1 MEPLRRPVIPPRPGT
16 LADTKHFKNC
26 MYSSRTV
33 DVFSGSTR
41 QKKHRTGTVMS
52 RTPSDT
58 ITWGMMLRKLPSI
71 AKAIPRVVRGM
82 KVANVKDPTQ
92 PCGLGWSFEQAT
104 LRNPDG
110 PALLYGDVALTYA
123 QVNQWA
129 NRIAHHFIEQGIG
142 KGDVVAVF
150 IENRPELLV
159 TILAVA
165 KVGAISALLNTSQ
178 TRDTLVHSVNLVKPV
193 AIVVGEELVPAF
205 VAVREKVSIE
215 AMRTWFV
222 ADQDTCS
229 HPGIAPPGF
238 TNLMTASL
246 DADSENP
253 ASSQQVFFDD
263 ACFYIYTSGT
273 TGLPKA
279 GVFKHGRWMRSSASF
294 GMIAL
299 DMRPD
304 DVVYCTLPLY
314 HATGLCVCWGSAV
327 SGASGFAIRRKFSAS
342 QFWSDVDKYRATTI
356 GYVGELCRYLVDQPP
371 CAEDGTHGVR
381 KMIGNGLRPGA
392 WRAFKS
398 RFAVEH
404 ICELYAASDGNIG
417 FSNILNFDN
426 TVGFSL
432 MSWELAAYD
441 HDNGAP
447 TRGANG
453 FMRKVGKGEQG
464 LLLAKIDDKAPL
476 DGYTDPQKTE
486 KVVLHDVFEKG
497 DRYFNTGD
505 LLRNIGF
512 GHAQFV
518 DRLGDT
524 YRWKGENVST
534 TEVENILLKY
544 PHISEAVAY
553 GVEISNTNGRAGMA
567 AITPAESLATLD
579 FSELLAFVREQMPSY
594 AVPLFLRVK
603 VKMETTGTFKY
614 QKTRLKDEAFDPHRT
629 GDDPIYAWLPGTETY
644 VQVTEQV
651 LADIQGGKH
660 RY

>member
-1 MEPLRRPVIPPRPGT
+1 MRRIT
-16 LADTKHFKNC
+16 N
-26 MYSSRTV
+26 
-33 DVFSGSTR
+33 
-41 QKKHRTGTVMS
+41 
-52 RTPSDT
+52 DT
-58 ITWGMMLRKLPSI
+58 ITWSMMLRKLPSI
-71 AKAIPRVVRGM
+71 ARAIPRVVKGM
-82 KVANVKDPTQ
+82 KVANVTDPTQ
-92 PCGLGWSFEQAT
+92 ACGLGWSFEQAT
-104 LRNPDG
+104 VRNPDG
-110 PALLYGDVALTYA
+110 PALLQGDAVFSYR

-129 NRIAHHFIEQGIG
+129 NRIAHYLIAQGIR

-159 TILAVA
+159 SILAVA
-165 KVGAISALLNTSQ
+165 KVGAVSALLNTAQ
-178 TRDTLVHSVNLVKPV
+178 TRDTLVQSLNLVAPV
-193 AIVVGEELVPAF
+193 AIILGEELVPAF
-205 VAVREKVSIE
+205 SAVRERVSID
-215 AMRTWFV
+215 ARRSWFV
-222 ADQDTCS
+222 ADQNTYIQ
-229 HPGIAPPGF
+229 PGIAPDGF
-238 TNLMTASL
+238 INLMTAAV
-246 DADSENP
+246 DGPDDNP

-263 ACFYIYTSGT
+263 PCFYIYTSGT

-294 GMIAL
+294 GLIAL
-299 DMRPD
+299 DMRPE

-342 QFWSDVDKYRATTI
+342 QFWSDVRAYRATTI
-356 GYVGELCRYLVDQPP
+356 GYVGELCRYLVDQSPSP
-371 CAEDGTHGVR
+371 DDNRHGVT

-392 WRAFKS
+392 WHAFKT
-398 RFAVEH
+398 RFAVQQ

-417 FSNILNFDN
+417 FTNALNFDN

-441 HDNGAP
+441 HDSGAP
-447 TRGANG
+447 VRDATG
-453 FMRKVGKGEQG
+453 FMRKVARGEQG

-486 KVVLHDVFEKG
+486 NVVLHDVFEKG

-534 TEVENILLKY
+534 TEVENILLQH
-544 PHISEAVAY
+544 PNISEAVAY
-553 GVEISNTNGRAGMA
+553 GVEVRNTNGRAGMA

-579 FSELLAFVREQMPSY
+579 FSELLTFVRERMPAY

-614 QKTRLKDEAFDPHRT
+614 QKTRLKDEAFDPGRT
-629 GDDPIYAWLPGTETY
+629 GDDPIYAWLPGTDTY
-644 VQVTEQV
+644 VQVTEQL
-651 LADIQGGKH
+651 LAQIHGGQF

>member
-1 MEPLRRPVIPPRPGT
+1 M
-16 LADTKHFKNC
+16 
-26 MYSSRTV
+26 
-33 DVFSGSTR
+33 
-41 QKKHRTGTVMS
+41 
-52 RTPSDT
+52 SDT
-58 ITWGMMLRKLPSI
+58 ITWSMMLRKLPSI
-71 AKAIPRVVRGM
+71 AKAIPRVVKGM

-92 PCGLGWSFEQAT
+92 ACGLGWTFEQAT

-110 PALLYGDVALTYA
+110 PALLQGDVTLSYA

-129 NRIAHHFIEQGIG
+129 NRIAHHLITQGIR

-150 IENRPELLV
+150 LENRPELLV

-178 TRDTLVHSVNLVKPV
+178 TRDTLAHSLNLVAPA
-193 AIVVGEELVPAF
+193 AIIVGEELVPAF
-205 VAVREKVSIE
+205 SAVCERVSIE
-215 AMRTWFV
+215 PTHTWFV
-222 ADQDTCS
+222 ADQDTYR
-229 HPGIAPPGF
+229 HPGHAPDGF
-238 TNLMTASL
+238 INLMSAS
-246 DADSENP
+246 AQASSENP

-263 ACFYIYTSGT
+263 PCFYIYTSGT

-294 GMIAL
+294 GQIAL
-299 DMRPD
+299 NMQPE

-314 HATGLCVCWGSAV
+314 HATGLCVCWGAAI
-327 SGASGFAIRRKFSAS
+327 SGAAGFAIRRKFSAS
-342 QFWSDVDKYRATTI
+342 QFWNDVRKYQATTL

-371 CAEDGTHGVR
+371 TAEDSKHRVS

-392 WRAFKS
+392 WREFKT

-417 FSNILNFDN
+417 FTNILNFDN
-426 TVGFSL
+426 TIGFSL
-432 MSWELAAYD
+432 MAWELVAYD
-441 HDNGAP
+441 HDSGLPIRDAK
-447 TRGANG
+447 G
-453 FMRKVGKGEQG
+453 FMRKVAKGEQG
-464 LLLAKIDDKAPL
+464 LLLARIDDKAPL

-486 KVVLHDVFEKG
+486 KVVLHDVFTLG

-534 TEVENILLKY
+534 TEVENILLQH
-544 PHISEAVAY
+544 PNISEAVAY
-553 GVEISNTNGRAGMA
+553 GVEILNTNGRAGMA

-579 FSELLAFVREQMPSY
+579 FSELLAFARQQMPAY

-614 QKTRLKDEAFDPHRT
+614 QKTRLKDEAFDPGKT
-629 GDDPIYAWLPGTETY
+629 GDDPIYAWLPGTQTY
-644 VQVTEQV
+644 VQVTDQI
-651 LADIQGGKH
+651 LADIRGGKY

>member
-1 MEPLRRPVIPPRPGT
+1 
-16 LADTKHFKNC
+16 
-26 MYSSRTV
+26 
-33 DVFSGSTR
+33 
-41 QKKHRTGTVMS
+41 MS
-52 RTPSDT
+52 RTSSDT
-58 ITWGMMLRKLPSI
+58 ITWSMMLRKLPAI
-71 AKAIPRVVRGM
+71 AKAIPRVVKGM

-110 PALLYGDVALTYA
+110 PALLHGDVSLTYA

-129 NRIAHHFIEQGIG
+129 NRIAHHLIDQGIG
-142 KGDVVAVF
+142 KGDVVALF

-178 TRDTLVHSVNLVKPV
+178 TRDTLVHSVNLVTPA

-205 VAVREKVSIE
+205 LAVREKLSID
-215 AMRTWFV
+215 ASRTWFV
-222 ADQDTCS
+222 ADQDTWS
-229 HPGIAPPGF
+229 HPGIAPLGF
-238 TNLMTASL
+238 INLMTASI
-246 DADSENP
+246 DANSENP

-263 ACFYIYTSGT
+263 PCFYIYTSGT

-279 GVFKHGRWMRSSASF
+279 GVFKHGRWMRSCASF

-299 DMRPD
+299 DMRPE

-342 QFWSDVDKYRATTI
+342 QFWSDVHKYRATTI

-371 CAEDGTHGVR
+371 SVDDGKHGVR

-392 WRAFKS
+392 WADFKS
-398 RFAVEH
+398 RFAVDH

-417 FSNILNFDN
+417 FTNILNFDN

-432 MSWELAAYD
+432 MAWELAAYD
-441 HDNGAP
+441 HDSGAP
-447 TRGANG
+447 IRGVNG

-486 KVVLHDVFEKG
+486 KVVLCDVFEKG

-534 TEVENILLKY
+534 TEVENILLQY

-553 GVEISNTNGRAGMA
+553 GVEIRNTNGRAGMA

-579 FSELLAFVREQMPSY
+579 FSELLAFARQQMPSY

-614 QKTRLKDEAFDPHRT
+614 QKTRLKDEAFDPGKT
-629 GDDPIYAWLPGTETY
+629 GDDPIYAWLPGTDTY
-644 VQVTEQV
+644 VQVTGQV
-651 LADIQGGKH
+651 LSDIQAGKH

>member
-1 MEPLRRPVIPPRPGT
+1 MRH
-16 LADTKHFKNC
+16 A
-26 MYSSRTV
+26 
-33 DVFSGSTR
+33 
-41 QKKHRTGTVMS
+41 
-52 RTPSDT
+52 PSDT
-58 ITWGMMLRKLPSI
+58 ITWSMMLRKLPTI
-71 AKAIPRVVRGM
+71 AKAIPRVVKGM
-82 KVANVKDPTQ
+82 KVANVTDPTQ
-92 PCGLGWSFEQAT
+92 TCGLGWTFEQAT
-104 LRNPDG
+104 LRNPEGLAILQDNV
-110 PALLYGDVALTYA
+110 LLTYA

-129 NRIAHHFIEQGIG
+129 NRIAHYLSAQGIG

-159 TILAVA
+159 TILALA
-165 KVGAISALLNTSQ
+165 KLGAVSALLNTSQ
-178 TRDTLVHSVNLVKPV
+178 TRDTLIHSINLVAPV
-193 AIVVGEELVPAF
+193 AIVLGEELQSAF
-205 VAVREKVSIE
+205 AAIREQVSIP
-215 AMRTWFV
+215 AQRTWFI
-222 ADQDTCS
+222 ADRDTYS
-229 HPGIAPPGF
+229 HPGIAPEGYL
-238 TNLMTASL
+238 NLISASA
-246 DADSENP
+246 DASGDNP
-253 ASSQQVFFDD
+253 PSSGEVFFNDP
-263 ACFYIYTSGT
+263 CFYIYTSGT

-299 DMRPD
+299 NMTPD

-314 HATGLCVCWGSAV
+314 HATGLCVCWGSAIN
-327 SGASGFAIRRKFSAS
+327 GASGFAIRRKFSAS
-342 QFWSDVDKYRATTI
+342 QFWPDVRRYNATTL

-371 CAEDGTHGVR
+371 SADDSRHAVR

-392 WRAFKS
+392 WAEFKT

-426 TVGFSL
+426 TIGFSL
-432 MSWELAAYD
+432 MAWELVAYD
-441 HDNGAP
+441 HDSGQP
-447 TRGANG
+447 LRSANG

-464 LLLAKIDDKAPL
+464 LLLARIDEKAPL
-476 DGYTDPQKTE
+476 DGYTDPEKTAR
-486 KVVLHDVFEKG
+486 VVLHDVFSKG
-497 DRYFNTGD
+497 DRFFNTGD

-534 TEVENILLKY
+534 TEVENLLLQH

-553 GVEISNTNGRAGMA
+553 GVEVRNTNGRAGMA

-579 FSELLAFVREQMPSY
+579 FTELLAFARQRMPAY

-614 QKTRLKDEAFDPHRT
+614 QKTRLKNEGFDPAQT
-629 GDDPIYAWLPGTETY
+629 GDDPIYAWLPGTQTY
-644 VQVTEQV
+644 VQVTDQV
-651 LADIQGGKH
+651 LTDIHQGKY

>member
-1 MEPLRRPVIPPRPGT
+1 MRH
-16 LADTKHFKNC
+16 A
-26 MYSSRTV
+26 
-33 DVFSGSTR
+33 
-41 QKKHRTGTVMS
+41 
-52 RTPSDT
+52 PSDT
-58 ITWGMMLRKLPSI
+58 ITWSMMLRKLPTI
-71 AKAIPRVVRGM
+71 AKAIPRVVKGM
-82 KVANVKDPTQ
+82 KVANVTDPTQ
-92 PCGLGWSFEQAT
+92 TCGLGWTFEQAT
-104 LRNPDG
+104 LRNPEGLAILQDNV
-110 PALLYGDVALTYA
+110 LLTYT

-129 NRIAHHFIEQGIG
+129 NRIAHYLSAQGIG

-159 TILAVA
+159 TILALA
-165 KVGAISALLNTSQ
+165 KLGAVSALLNTSQ
-178 TRDTLVHSVNLVKPV
+178 TRDTLIHSINLVAPV
-193 AIVVGEELVPAF
+193 AIVLGEELQPAF
-205 VAVREKVSIE
+205 AAIREQVSIP
-215 AMRTWFV
+215 AQRTWFI
-222 ADQDTCS
+222 ADRDTYS
-229 HPGIAPPGF
+229 HPGIAPEGYI
-238 TNLMTASL
+238 NLISASA
-246 DADSENP
+246 DARGDNP
-253 ASSQQVFFDD
+253 PSSGEVFFNDP
-263 ACFYIYTSGT
+263 CFYIYTSGT

-299 DMRPD
+299 NMTPD

-314 HATGLCVCWGSAV
+314 HATGLCVCWGSAIN
-327 SGASGFAIRRKFSAS
+327 GASGFAIRRKFSAS
-342 QFWSDVDKYRATTI
+342 QFWPDVRRYNATTL

-371 CAEDGTHGVR
+371 SADDSRHAVR

-392 WRAFKS
+392 WAEFKT

-426 TVGFSL
+426 TIGFSL
-432 MSWELAAYD
+432 MAWELVAYD
-441 HDNGAP
+441 HDSGQP
-447 TRGANG
+447 LRSANG

-464 LLLAKIDDKAPL
+464 LLLARIDEKAPL
-476 DGYTDPQKTE
+476 DGYTDPEKTA
-486 KVVLHDVFEKG
+486 KVVLHDVFSKG
-497 DRYFNTGD
+497 DRFFNTGD

-534 TEVENILLKY
+534 TEVENLLLQH

-553 GVEISNTNGRAGMA
+553 GVEVRNTNGRAGMA

-579 FSELLAFVREQMPSY
+579 FTELLAFARQRMPAY

-614 QKTRLKDEAFDPHRT
+614 QKTRLKNEGFDPAQT
-629 GDDPIYAWLPGTETY
+629 GDDPIYAWLPGTQTY
-644 VQVTEQV
+644 VQVTDQV
-651 LADIQGGKH
+651 LTDIHQGKY

>member
-1 MEPLRRPVIPPRPGT
+1 
-16 LADTKHFKNC
+16 
-26 MYSSRTV
+26 
-33 DVFSGSTR
+33 
-41 QKKHRTGTVMS
+41 MS
-52 RTPSDT
+52 RTSNDT

-71 AKAIPRVVRGM
+71 AKAIPRVVKGM
-82 KVANVKDPTQ
+82 KAANVKDPTQ
-92 PCGLGWSFEQAT
+92 ACGLGWSFEQAT

-110 PALLYGDVALTYA
+110 PALLQDDVTLSYCE
-123 QVNQWA
+123 VNQWA
-129 NRIAHHFIEQGIG
+129 NRIAHHLIGQGIG

-178 TRDTLVHSVNLVKPV
+178 TRDTLVHSVNLVAPV
-193 AIVVGEELVPAF
+193 AIIVGEELVPAYLAIRDR
-205 VAVREKVSIE
+205 VAIQS
-215 AMRTWFV
+215 ARTWFV
-222 ADQDTCS
+222 ADQDTS
-229 HPGIAPPGF
+229 RQPGIAPEGF
-238 TNLMTASL
+238 INLMTVSL
-246 DADSENP
+246 DDACDNP
-253 ASSQQVFFDD
+253 ASSQQIFFDD
-263 ACFYIYTSGT
+263 PCFYIYTSGT

-279 GVFKHGRWMRSSASF
+279 GVFKHGRWMRSCASF

-342 QFWSDVDKYRATTI
+342 QFWSDVRKYQATTI

-371 CAEDGTHGVR
+371 SVDDSRHDVK

-392 WRAFKS
+392 WNEFKT
-398 RFAVEH
+398 RFAVNH

-417 FSNILNFDN
+417 FTNILNFDN
-426 TVGFSL
+426 TIGFSL
-432 MSWELAAYD
+432 MSWELVAYD
-441 HDNGAP
+441 HDSGAP
-447 TRGANG
+447 IREANG
-453 FMRKVGKGEQG
+453 LMRKVAKGEQG

-476 DGYTDPQKTE
+476 DGYTDPQKTAR
-486 KVVLHDVFEKG
+486 VVLEDVFQKG

-534 TEVENILLKY
+534 TEVENILLRH

-553 GVEISNTNGRAGMA
+553 GVEIRNTNGRAGMA

-579 FSELLAFVREQMPSY
+579 FSELLAFAREQMPAY

-614 QKTRLKDEAFDPHRT
+614 QKTRLKDEAFDPGRT
-629 GDDPIYAWLPGTETY
+629 GDDPIYAWLPGTQTY
-644 VQVTEQV
+644 VQVTEQ
-651 LADIQGGKH
+651 LLSDIHGGKY

>member
-1 MEPLRRPVIPPRPGT
+1 MRH
-16 LADTKHFKNC
+16 A
-26 MYSSRTV
+26 
-33 DVFSGSTR
+33 
-41 QKKHRTGTVMS
+41 
-52 RTPSDT
+52 PSDT
-58 ITWGMMLRKLPSI
+58 ITWGMMLRKLPMI
-71 AKAIPRVVRGM
+71 AKAIPRVVKGM
-82 KVANVKDPTQ
+82 KAANVTDPTQ
-92 PCGLGWSFEQAT
+92 SCGLGWTFEQAT

-110 PALLYGDVALTYA
+110 PALMQGDVRLTYA

-129 NRIAHHFIEQGIG
+129 NRIAHYLSGQGIG

-159 TILAVA
+159 TILALA
-165 KVGAISALLNTSQ
+165 KVGAVSALLNTAQ
-178 TRDTLVHSVNLVKPV
+178 TRDTLIHSVNLVAPV
-193 AIVVGEELVPAF
+193 AIVVGEELLPAF
-205 VAVREKVSIE
+205 AAVREHVSI
-215 AMRTWFV
+215 AAQRTWFV
-222 ADQDTCS
+222 ADQDTYS
-229 HPGIAPPGF
+229 HPGIAPEGHI
-238 TNLMTASL
+238 NLISASV
-246 DADSENP
+246 DASSDNP
-253 ASSQQVFFDD
+253 PSSQQIFCNDP
-263 ACFYIYTSGT
+263 CFYIYTSGT

-299 DMRPD
+299 DMSPD

-327 SGASGFAIRRKFSAS
+327 NGAAGFAIRRKFSAS
-342 QFWSDVDKYRATTI
+342 QFWNDVRRYRATTI

-371 CAEDGTHGVR
+371 NADDSRHDVR

-392 WRAFKS
+392 WAEFKS

-417 FSNILNFDN
+417 FTNVLNFDN
-426 TVGFSL
+426 TIGFSL
-432 MSWELAAYD
+432 MAWELVSYD
-441 HDNGAP
+441 HDTGEPLRSAD
-447 TRGANG
+447 G
-453 FMRKVGKGEQG
+453 FMRKVGKGEEG
-464 LLLAKIDDKAPL
+464 LLLARIDEKAPL
-476 DGYTDPQKTE
+476 DGYTDPQKTAR
-486 KVVLHDVFEKG
+486 VVLHDVFSKG

-534 TEVENILLKY
+534 TEVENLLLQH

-553 GVEISNTNGRAGMA
+553 GVEIPNTNGRAGMA

-579 FSELLAFVREQMPSY
+579 FAELLAFARERLPAY

-614 QKTRLKDEAFDPHRT
+614 QKTRLKNEAFDPSQT
-629 GDDPIYAWLPGTETY
+629 GGDPIYAWLPGTQTY
-644 VQVTEQV
+644 SRVSEQV
-651 LADIQGGKH
+651 LAEILEGKH

>member
-1 MEPLRRPVIPPRPGT
+1 
-16 LADTKHFKNC
+16 
-26 MYSSRTV
+26 
-33 DVFSGSTR
+33 
-41 QKKHRTGTVMS
+41 MS
-52 RTPSDT
+52 RTSSDT
-58 ITWGMMLRKLPSI
+58 ITWSMMLRKLPAI
-71 AKAIPRVVRGM
+71 AKAIPRVVKGM

-110 PALLYGDVALTYA
+110 PALLHGDVSLTYA

-129 NRIAHHFIEQGIG
+129 NRIAHHLIDQGIG
-142 KGDVVAVF
+142 KGDVVALF

-178 TRDTLVHSVNLVKPV
+178 TRDTLVHSVNLVTPA

-205 VAVREKVSIE
+205 LAVREKLSID
-215 AMRTWFV
+215 ASRTWFV
-222 ADQDTCS
+222 ADQDTWS
-229 HPGIAPPGF
+229 HPGIAPLGF
-238 TNLMTASL
+238 INLMTASI
-246 DADSENP
+246 DANSENP

-263 ACFYIYTSGT
+263 PCFYIYTSGT

-279 GVFKHGRWMRSSASF
+279 GVFKHGRWMRSCASF

-299 DMRPD
+299 DMRPE

-342 QFWSDVDKYRATTI
+342 QFWSDVHKYRATTI

-371 CAEDGTHGVR
+371 SADDGKHGVR

-392 WRAFKS
+392 WADFKS
-398 RFAVEH
+398 RFAVDH

-417 FSNILNFDN
+417 FTNILNFDN

-432 MSWELAAYD
+432 MAWELAAYD
-441 HDNGAP
+441 HDSGAP
-447 TRGANG
+447 IRGVNG

-486 KVVLHDVFEKG
+486 KVVLCDVFEKG

-534 TEVENILLKY
+534 TEVENILLQY

-553 GVEISNTNGRAGMA
+553 GVEIRNTNGRAGMA

-579 FSELLAFVREQMPSY
+579 FSELLAFARQQMPSY

-614 QKTRLKDEAFDPHRT
+614 QKTRLKDEAFDPGKT
-629 GDDPIYAWLPGTETY
+629 GDDPIYAWLPGTDTY
-644 VQVTEQV
+644 VQVTGQV
-651 LADIQGGKH
+651 LSDIQAGKH

>member
-1 MEPLRRPVIPPRPGT
+1 
-16 LADTKHFKNC
+16 
-26 MYSSRTV
+26 
-33 DVFSGSTR
+33 
-41 QKKHRTGTVMS
+41 MS
-52 RTPSDT
+52 RTPNDT
-58 ITWGMMLRKLPSI
+58 ITWSMMLRKLPSI
-71 AKAIPRVVRGM
+71 AKAIPRVVKGM
-82 KVANVKDPTQ
+82 KAANVKDPTQ

-110 PALLYGDVALTYA
+110 PALLQGEVALTYA

-129 NRIAHHFIEQGIG
+129 NRIAHHLIAQGIR

-178 TRDTLVHSVNLVKPV
+178 TRDTLAHSLNLVAPA
-193 AIVVGEELVPAF
+193 AIIVGEELVPAF
-205 VAVREKVSIE
+205 SAVRERVSIE
-215 AMRTWFV
+215 AAHTWFV
-222 ADQDTCS
+222 ADRDTFS
-229 HPGIAPPGF
+229 HPGISPDGF
-238 TNLMTASL
+238 INLMTAS
-246 DADSENP
+246 ADSSSANP

-263 ACFYIYTSGT
+263 PCFYIYTSGT

-294 GMIAL
+294 GLIAL
-299 DMRPD
+299 DMRPE

-314 HATGLCVCWGSAV
+314 HATGLCVCWGSAI

-342 QFWSDVDKYRATTI
+342 QFWSDVRKYRATTL

-371 CAEDGTHGVR
+371 SADDSQHGVT

-392 WRAFKS
+392 WGEFKT
-398 RFAVEH
+398 RFGVNH

-417 FSNILNFDN
+417 FTNILNFDN

-432 MSWELAAYD
+432 MSWELTAYD
-441 HDNGAP
+441 HDSGAP
-447 TRGANG
+447 IRDASGY
-453 FMRKVGKGEQG
+453 MRKVAKGEQG

-486 KVVLHDVFEKG
+486 KVVLHDVFKKG

-524 YRWKGENVST
+524 FRWKGENVST
-534 TEVENILLKY
+534 TEVENLLLQH

-553 GVEISNTNGRAGMA
+553 GVEIRNTNGRAGMA

-579 FSELLAFVREQMPSY
+579 FSELLAFAREQMPAY

-614 QKTRLKDEAFDPHRT
+614 QKTRLKDEAFDPGKT
-629 GDDPIYAWLPGTETY
+629 GDDPIYAWLPGTQTY
-644 VQVTEQV
+644 VQVTPQL
-651 LADIQGGKH
+651 LADIHGGAF

>member
-1 MEPLRRPVIPPRPGT
+1 M
-16 LADTKHFKNC
+16 
-26 MYSSRTV
+26 
-33 DVFSGSTR
+33 STP
-41 QKKHRTGTVMS
+41 H
-52 RTPSDT
+52 DT

-71 AKAIPRVVRGM
+71 AKSIPRVVKGM
-82 KVANVKDPTQ
+82 KAANVKDPTQ
-92 PCGLGWSFEQAT
+92 AFGLGWSFEQAT

-110 PALLYGDVALTYA
+110 PALLQGEVALTYA

-129 NRIAHHFIEQGIG
+129 NRIAHHLIAQGIR
-142 KGDVVAVF
+142 KGDGVAVF

-178 TRDTLVHSVNLVKPV
+178 TRDTLVHSLNLVAPA
-193 AIVVGEELVPAF
+193 AIIVGEELVPAF
-205 VAVREKVSIE
+205 SAVRERVSITP
-215 AMRTWFV
+215 ARTWFV
-222 ADQDTCS
+222 ADQGTCT
-229 HPGIAPPGF
+229 HPGIAPDGF
-238 TNLMTASL
+238 INLMAACV
-246 DADSENP
+246 DACSDNP

-263 ACFYIYTSGT
+263 PCFYIYTSGT

-299 DMRPD
+299 DMRPE

-314 HATGLCVCWGSAV
+314 HATGLCVCWGSAI

-342 QFWSDVDKYRATTI
+342 QFWNDVRQYRATTL

-371 CAEDGTHGVR
+371 SVDDNQHSVT

-392 WRAFKS
+392 WREFKT
-398 RFAVEH
+398 RFGVKH

-417 FSNILNFDN
+417 FTNVLNFDN

-441 HDNGAP
+441 HDTGLP
-447 TRGANG
+447 TRNAKG
-453 FMRKVGKGEQG
+453 FMRKVAKGEQG

-476 DGYTDPQKTE
+476 DGYTDPQKTA
-486 KVVLHDVFEKG
+486 KVVLQDVFEKG

-505 LLRNIGF
+505 LMRNIGF

-534 TEVENILLKY
+534 TEVENILLQH
-544 PHISEAVAY
+544 PNICEAVAY
-553 GVEISNTNGRAGMA
+553 GVEIRNTNGRAGMA

-579 FSELLAFVREQMPSY
+579 FSELLAFAREQMPAY

-614 QKTRLKDEAFDPHRT
+614 QKTRLKDEAFDPGRT
-629 GDDPIYAWLPGTETY
+629 GDDPIYAWLPGTGTY
-644 VQVTEQV
+644 VQVTEQ
-651 LADIQGGKH
+651 LLGEIHDGKY

>member
-1 MEPLRRPVIPPRPGT
+1 
-16 LADTKHFKNC
+16 
-26 MYSSRTV
+26 
-33 DVFSGSTR
+33 
-41 QKKHRTGTVMS
+41 MS
-52 RTPSDT
+52 NDT

-71 AKAIPRVVRGM
+71 AKAIPRVVKGM
-82 KVANVKDPTQ
+82 KAANVKDPTQ
-92 PCGLGWSFEQAT
+92 ACGLGWSFEQAA

-110 PALLYGDVALTYA
+110 PALLQGDVTLSYSEA
-123 QVNQWA
+123 NQWA
-129 NRIAHHFIEQGIG
+129 NRIAHHLIGQGIG

-178 TRDTLVHSVNLVKPV
+178 TRDTLVHSVNLVAPV
-193 AIVVGEELVPAF
+193 AIIVGEELVPAYL
-205 VAVREKVSIE
+205 AVRDRVSIK
-215 AMRTWFV
+215 ADRTWFV
-222 ADQDTCS
+222 ADQDTS
-229 HPGIAPPGF
+229 RQPGIAPEGF
-238 TNLMTASL
+238 VNLMTASL
-246 DADSENP
+246 DDASDNP
-253 ASSQQVFFDD
+253 PSSQQIFFDD
-263 ACFYIYTSGT
+263 PCFYIYTSGT

-342 QFWSDVDKYRATTI
+342 QFWNDARKYRATTI

-371 CAEDGTHGVR
+371 CADDSRHDVK

-392 WRAFKS
+392 WNEFKT
-398 RFAVEH
+398 RFAVNH

-417 FSNILNFDN
+417 FTNILNFDN
-426 TVGFSL
+426 TIGFSL
-432 MSWELAAYD
+432 MRWELVAYD
-441 HDNGAP
+441 HDSGAP
-447 TRGANG
+447 IRQANG
-453 FMRKVGKGEQG
+453 LMRKVAKGEQG

-476 DGYTDPQKTE
+476 DGYTDPQKTA
-486 KVVLHDVFEKG
+486 KVVLQDVFEKG

-534 TEVENILLKY
+534 TEVENILLQH
-544 PHISEAVAY
+544 PLVSEAVAY
-553 GVEISNTNGRAGMA
+553 GVEIRNTNGRAGMA

-579 FSELLAFVREQMPSY
+579 FSELLAFAREQMPAY

-614 QKTRLKDEAFDPHRT
+614 QKTRLKDEGFDPDKT
-629 GDDPIYAWLPGTETY
+629 GDDPIYAWLPGTRTY
-644 VQVTEQV
+644 VQVTQQ
-651 LADIQGGKH
+651 LLSDIHGGKY

>member
-1 MEPLRRPVIPPRPGT
+1 
-16 LADTKHFKNC
+16 
-26 MYSSRTV
+26 
-33 DVFSGSTR
+33 
-41 QKKHRTGTVMS
+41 MS
-52 RTPSDT
+52 RAPSDT
-58 ITWGMMLRKLPSI
+58 ITWSMMLRKLPSI
-71 AKAIPRVVRGM
+71 AKAIARVVKGM

-92 PCGLGWSFEQAT
+92 SCGLGWSFEQAT

-110 PALLYGDVALTYA
+110 PALLHGEVSLTYA
-123 QVNQWA
+123 QVNRWA
-129 NRIAHHFIEQGIG
+129 NRIAHYLIAQGIG

-178 TRDTLVHSVNLVKPV
+178 TRDALVHSLKLVAPA
-193 AIVVGEELVPAF
+193 AIVVGEELVPVF
-205 VAVREKVSIE
+205 LAVRDRVPI
-215 AMRTWFV
+215 AAPRTWFV
-222 ADQDTCS
+222 ADQDTNS
-229 HPGIAPPGF
+229 HPGIAPEGF
-238 TNLMTASL
+238 INLMTASL
-246 DADSENP
+246 DDASENP
-253 ASSQQVFFDD
+253 VSSQQVFFDD
-263 ACFYIYTSGT
+263 PCFYIYTSGT

-299 DMRPD
+299 DMRPE
-304 DVVYCTLPLY
+304 DVVYCPLPLY
-314 HATGLCVCWGSAV
+314 HATGLCVCWGSAI
-327 SGASGFAIRRKFSAS
+327 SGASGFAIRRKFSAG
-342 QFWSDVDKYRATTI
+342 QFWGDVRKYRATTL

-371 CAEDGTHGVR
+371 SAEDKKHGVT

-392 WRAFKS
+392 WGQFKS
-398 RFAVEH
+398 RFGVRH

-417 FSNILNFDN
+417 FTNILNFDN

-441 HDNGAP
+441 HDSGAP
-447 TRGANG
+447 TRQSNG

-464 LLLAKIDDKAPL
+464 LLLAKIDEKAPL

-486 KVVLHDVFEKG
+486 KVVLHDVFAKG

-534 TEVENILLKY
+534 TEVENILLQH
-544 PHISEAVAY
+544 PHIGEAVAY
-553 GVEISNTNGRAGMA
+553 GVEIRNTNGRAGMA

-579 FSELLAFVREQMPSY
+579 FSELLAFARRQMPAY

-614 QKTRLKDEAFDPHRT
+614 QKTRLKDEAFDPDRT
-629 GDDPIYAWLPGTETY
+629 GDDPIYAWLPGTDTY

-651 LADIQGGKH
+651 LTDIQGGKY

>member
-1 MEPLRRPVIPPRPGT
+1 
-16 LADTKHFKNC
+16 
-26 MYSSRTV
+26 
-33 DVFSGSTR
+33 
-41 QKKHRTGTVMS
+41 MS
-52 RTPSDT
+52 RTPNDT

-71 AKAIPRVVRGM
+71 AKAIPRVVKGM
-82 KVANVKDPTQ
+82 KAANVKDPTQ

-110 PALLYGDVALTYA
+110 PALLQGEVALTYF

-129 NRIAHHFIEQGIG
+129 NRIAHHLIAQGIR

-178 TRDTLVHSVNLVKPV
+178 TRDTLAHSLNLVAPA
-193 AIVVGEELVPAF
+193 AIIVGEELVPAF
-205 VAVREKVSIE
+205 SAVRERVSID
-215 AMRTWFV
+215 AARTWFV
-222 ADQDTCS
+222 ADRDTFS
-229 HPGIAPPGF
+229 HPGIAPDGF
-238 TNLMTASL
+238 INLMTAS
-246 DADSENP
+246 ANSSSANP

-263 ACFYIYTSGT
+263 PCFYIYTSGT

-294 GMIAL
+294 GLIAL
-299 DMRPD
+299 DMRPE

-314 HATGLCVCWGSAV
+314 HATGLCVCWGSAI

-342 QFWSDVDKYRATTI
+342 QFWNDVRKYRATTL

-371 CAEDGTHGVR
+371 SVDDSQHRVT

-392 WRAFKS
+392 WGEFKT
-398 RFAVEH
+398 RFGVNH

-417 FSNILNFDN
+417 FTNILNFDN

-441 HDNGAP
+441 HDSGAP
-447 TRGANG
+447 TRDAKG
-453 FMRKVGKGEQG
+453 FMRKVAKGEQG

-534 TEVENILLKY
+534 TEVENILLQH
-544 PHISEAVAY
+544 PNISEAVAY
-553 GVEISNTNGRAGMA
+553 GVEIRNTNGRAGMA

-579 FSELLAFVREQMPSY
+579 FSELLAFAREQMPAY

-614 QKTRLKDEAFDPHRT
+614 QKTRLKDEAFDPGKT
-629 GDDPIYAWLPGTETY
+629 GDDPIYAWLPGTQTY
-644 VQVTEQV
+644 VQVTPQL
-651 LADIQGGKH
+651 LADIHGGAF

>member
-1 MEPLRRPVIPPRPGT
+1 MRH
-16 LADTKHFKNC
+16 A
-26 MYSSRTV
+26 S
-33 DVFSGSTR
+33 
-41 QKKHRTGTVMS
+41 
-52 RTPSDT
+52 SDT
-58 ITWGMMLRKLPSI
+58 ITWGMMLRKLPTI
-71 AKAIPRVVRGM
+71 AKTIPRVVKGM
-82 KVANVKDPTQ
+82 KVANVTDPTQ
-92 PCGLGWSFEQAT
+92 TCGLGWTFEQAT
-104 LRNPDG
+104 LRNPEGQAILQD
-110 PALLYGDVALTYA
+110 DVLLTYA

-129 NRIAHHFIEQGIG
+129 NRIAHYLSAQGIG

-159 TILAVA
+159 TILALA
-165 KVGAISALLNTSQ
+165 KLGAVSALLNTSQ
-178 TRDTLVHSVNLVKPV
+178 TRDTLIHSVNLVAPV
-193 AIVVGEELVPAF
+193 AIVLGEELQPAF
-205 VAVREKVSIE
+205 AAIREQVSIP
-215 AMRTWFV
+215 AQRTWFI
-222 ADQDTCS
+222 ADRDTYS
-229 HPGIAPPGF
+229 HPGIAPEGYV
-238 TNLMTASL
+238 NLISASA
-246 DADSENP
+246 DACTENP
-253 ASSQQVFFDD
+253 PSSGEVFFDD
-263 ACFYIYTSGT
+263 PCFYIYTSGT

-299 DMRPD
+299 NMTPD

-314 HATGLCVCWGSAV
+314 HATGLCVCWGSAIN
-327 SGASGFAIRRKFSAS
+327 GASGFAIRRKFSAS
-342 QFWSDVDKYRATTI
+342 QFWPDVRRYNATTL

-371 CAEDGTHGVR
+371 SADDSRHAVR

-392 WRAFKS
+392 WAEFKT

-426 TVGFSL
+426 TIGFSL
-432 MSWELAAYD
+432 MAWELVAYD
-441 HDNGAP
+441 HDSGQPLRSAD
-447 TRGANG
+447 G

-464 LLLAKIDDKAPL
+464 LLLARIDEKAPL
-476 DGYTDPQKTE
+476 DGYTDPQKTA
-486 KVVLHDVFEKG
+486 KVVLHDVFSKG
-497 DRYFNTGD
+497 DRFFNSGD

-534 TEVENILLKY
+534 TEVENLLLQH

-553 GVEISNTNGRAGMA
+553 GVEVRNTNGRAGMA

-579 FSELLAFVREQMPSY
+579 FAELLAFARQRMPAY

-614 QKTRLKDEAFDPHRT
+614 QKTRLKNEGFDPGQT
-629 GDDPIYAWLPGTETY
+629 GDDPIYAWLPGTQTY
-644 VQVTEQV
+644 VQVTDEI
-651 LADIQGGKH
+651 LADIHQGKY

>member
-1 MEPLRRPVIPPRPGT
+1 
-16 LADTKHFKNC
+16 
-26 MYSSRTV
+26 
-33 DVFSGSTR
+33 
-41 QKKHRTGTVMS
+41 MS
-52 RTPSDT
+52 RTPHDT
-58 ITWGMMLRKLPSI
+58 ITWSMMLRKLPSI
-71 AKAIPRVVRGM
+71 AKAIPRVVKGM
-82 KVANVKDPTQ
+82 KAANVKDPTQ

-110 PALLYGDVALTYA
+110 PALLQGEVALTYA

-129 NRIAHHFIEQGIG
+129 NRIAHHLIAQGIR

-159 TILAVA
+159 TILAAA

-178 TRDTLVHSVNLVKPV
+178 TRDTLAHSLNLVAPA
-193 AIVVGEELVPAF
+193 AIIVGEELVPAF
-205 VAVREKVSIE
+205 SAVRERVSIE
-215 AMRTWFV
+215 ATRTWFV
-222 ADQDTCS
+222 ADRDTFS
-229 HPGIAPPGF
+229 HPGIAPDGF
-238 TNLMTASL
+238 INLMTAS
-246 DADSENP
+246 ADSSSANP

-263 ACFYIYTSGT
+263 PCFYIYTSGT

-294 GMIAL
+294 GLIAL
-299 DMRPD
+299 DMRPE

-314 HATGLCVCWGSAV
+314 HATGLCVCWGSAI

-342 QFWSDVDKYRATTI
+342 QFWSDVRKYRATTL

-371 CAEDGTHGVR
+371 SADDSQHRVT

-392 WRAFKS
+392 WGEFKT
-398 RFAVEH
+398 RFGVNH

-417 FSNILNFDN
+417 FTNILNFDN

-441 HDNGAP
+441 HDSGAP
-447 TRGANG
+447 IRDASG
-453 FMRKVGKGEQG
+453 FMRKVAKGEQG

-486 KVVLHDVFEKG
+486 KVVLHDVFKKG

-524 YRWKGENVST
+524 FRWKGENVST
-534 TEVENILLKY
+534 TEVENLLLQH

-553 GVEISNTNGRAGMA
+553 GVEIRNTNGRAGMA

-579 FSELLAFVREQMPSY
+579 FSELLAFAREQMPAY

-614 QKTRLKDEAFDPHRT
+614 QKTRLKDEAFDPGKT
-629 GDDPIYAWLPGTETY
+629 GDDPIYAWLPGTQTY
-644 VQVTEQV
+644 VQVTPQL
-651 LADIQGGKH
+651 LADIHGGAF

>member
-1 MEPLRRPVIPPRPGT
+1 M
-16 LADTKHFKNC
+16 K
-26 MYSSRTV
+26 
-33 DVFSGSTR
+33 
-41 QKKHRTGTVMS
+41 
-52 RTPSDT
+52 RTPNDT
-58 ITWGMMLRKLPSI
+58 ITWGMMLRKLPTI
-71 AKAIPRVVRGM
+71 AKAIPRVVKGL

-92 PCGLGWSFEQAT
+92 PCGLGWCFEQAT

-110 PALLYGDVALTYA
+110 PALLQGDVALTYT

-129 NRIAHHFIEQGIG
+129 NRIAHYLIAQGIG

-178 TRDTLVHSVNLVKPV
+178 TRDTLVHSLNLVAPK
-193 AIVVGEELVPAF
+193 AIVVGGELVPAF
-205 VAVREKVSIE
+205 SQVRERVSIDPV
-215 AMRTWFV
+215 RTWFV
-222 ADQDTCS
+222 ADQATYN
-229 HPGIAPPGF
+229 HPGIAPEGF
-238 TNLMTASL
+238 VNLMAASA
-246 DADSENP
+246 DATDENS

-263 ACFYIYTSGT
+263 PCFYIYTSGT

-294 GMIAL
+294 GLIAL
-299 DMRPD
+299 DMQPHD
-304 DVVYCTLPLY
+304 IVYCTLPLY
-314 HATGLCVCWGSAV
+314 HGTGLCVCWGSAI

-342 QFWSDVDKYRATTI
+342 QFWSDVRNYHATTL
-356 GYVGELCRYLVDQPP
+356 GYVGELCRYLVDHPSS
-371 CAEDGTHGVR
+371 AEDRQHSVT

-392 WRAFKS
+392 WDAFKT
-398 RFAVEH
+398 RFGVEH

-417 FSNILNFDN
+417 FSNILNFDH
-426 TVGFSL
+426 TIGFSL
-432 MSWELAAYD
+432 MAWELVTYD
-441 HDNGAP
+441 HDSGQPIRNAK
-447 TRGANG
+447 G
-453 FMRKVGKGEQG
+453 FMNKVAKGAQG
-464 LLLAKIDDKAPL
+464 LLLARIDDKAPL

-486 KVVLHDVFEKG
+486 KVVLHDVFKKG

-534 TEVENILLKY
+534 TEVENILLQY
-544 PHISEAVAY
+544 PQIAEAVAY
-553 GVEISNTNGRAGMA
+553 GVEVRNTNGRAGMA

-579 FSELLAFVREQMPSY
+579 FSELLDFARQQMPAY

-614 QKTRLKDEAFDPHRT
+614 QKTRLKDEAFDPGKT
-629 GDDPIYAWLPGTETY
+629 GDDPIYAWLPGTHTY

-651 LADIQGGKH
+651 LADIHGGKY

>member
-1 MEPLRRPVIPPRPGT
+1 
-16 LADTKHFKNC
+16 
-26 MYSSRTV
+26 
-33 DVFSGSTR
+33 
-41 QKKHRTGTVMS
+41 MS
-52 RTPSDT
+52 RTPNDT

-71 AKAIPRVVRGM
+71 AKAIPRVVKGM
-82 KVANVKDPTQ
+82 NAANVKDPTQ

-110 PALLYGDVALTYA
+110 PALLQGEMELTYF

-129 NRIAHHFIEQGIG
+129 NRIAHHLIAQGIR

-178 TRDTLVHSVNLVKPV
+178 TRDTLAHSLNLVAPA
-193 AIVVGEELVPAF
+193 AIIVGEELVPAF
-205 VAVREKVSIE
+205 SAVRERVSID
-215 AMRTWFV
+215 AARTWFV
-222 ADQDTCS
+222 ADRDTFS
-229 HPGIAPPGF
+229 HPGIAPEGF
-238 TNLMTASL
+238 INLMTAS
-246 DADSENP
+246 ADSSSANP

-263 ACFYIYTSGT
+263 PCFYIYTSGT

-294 GMIAL
+294 GLIAL
-299 DMRPD
+299 DMHPE

-314 HATGLCVCWGSAV
+314 HATGLCVCWGSAI

-342 QFWSDVDKYRATTI
+342 QFWNDVRKYRATTL

-371 CAEDGTHGVR
+371 SLDDSQHRVT

-392 WRAFKS
+392 WGEFKT
-398 RFAVEH
+398 RFGVNH

-417 FSNILNFDN
+417 FTNILNFDN

-441 HDNGAP
+441 HDSGAP
-447 TRGANG
+447 IRDAKG
-453 FMRKVGKGEQG
+453 FMRKVAKGEQG

-534 TEVENILLKY
+534 TEVENILLQH
-544 PHISEAVAY
+544 PNISEAVAY
-553 GVEISNTNGRAGMA
+553 GVEIRNTNGRAGMA

-579 FSELLAFVREQMPSY
+579 FSELLAFAREQMPAY

-614 QKTRLKDEAFDPHRT
+614 QKTRLKDEAFDPGKT
-629 GDDPIYAWLPGTETY
+629 GDDPIYAWLPGTQTY
-644 VQVTEQV
+644 VQVTAQL
-651 LADIQGGKH
+651 LADIHGGAF

>member
-1 MEPLRRPVIPPRPGT
+1 
-16 LADTKHFKNC
+16 
-26 MYSSRTV
+26 
-33 DVFSGSTR
+33 
-41 QKKHRTGTVMS
+41 MS
-52 RTPSDT
+52 RTPHDT

-71 AKAIPRVVRGM
+71 AKAIPRVVKGM
-82 KVANVKDPTQ
+82 KAANVKDPTQ

-110 PALLYGDVALTYA
+110 PALLQGEVALTYF

-129 NRIAHHFIEQGIG
+129 NRIAHHLIAQGIR

-178 TRDTLVHSVNLVKPV
+178 TRDTLAHSLNLVAPA
-193 AIVVGEELVPAF
+193 AIIVGEELVPAF
-205 VAVREKVSIE
+205 SAVRERVSIE
-215 AMRTWFV
+215 AARTWFV
-222 ADQDTCS
+222 ADRDTFS
-229 HPGIAPPGF
+229 HPGIAPDGF
-238 TNLMTASL
+238 INLMTAS
-246 DADSENP
+246 ADSSSANP

-263 ACFYIYTSGT
+263 PCFYIYTSGT

-294 GMIAL
+294 GLIAL

-314 HATGLCVCWGSAV
+314 HATGLCVCWGSAI

-342 QFWSDVDKYRATTI
+342 QFWNDVRKYRATTL

-371 CAEDGTHGVR
+371 SADDSQHRVT

-392 WRAFKS
+392 WGEFKT
-398 RFAVEH
+398 RFAVNH

-417 FSNILNFDN
+417 FTNILNFDN

-441 HDNGAP
+441 HDSGAP
-447 TRGANG
+447 VRQANG

-476 DGYTDPQKTE
+476 DGYTDPEKTA
-486 KVVLHDVFEKG
+486 KVVLHDVFVKG
-497 DRYFNTGD
+497 DCYFNTGD

-534 TEVENILLKY
+534 TEVENILLQH

-553 GVEISNTNGRAGMA
+553 GVEIHNTNGRAGMA

-579 FSELLAFVREQMPSY
+579 FSELLAFARQQMPAY

-614 QKTRLKDEAFDPHRT
+614 QKTRLKDEGFDPGRT
-629 GDDPIYAWLPGTETY
+629 GDDPIYAWLPGSETY

-651 LADIQGGKH
+651 LREIRGGKH

>member
-1 MEPLRRPVIPPRPGT
+1 
-16 LADTKHFKNC
+16 
-26 MYSSRTV
+26 
-33 DVFSGSTR
+33 
-41 QKKHRTGTVMS
+41 MS
-52 RTPSDT
+52 HAPSDT
-58 ITWGMMLRKLPSI
+58 ITWSMMLRKLPTI
-71 AKAIPRVVRGM
+71 AKAIPRVVKGM
-82 KVANVKDPTQ
+82 KVANVTDPTQ
-92 PCGLGWSFEQAT
+92 TCGLGWTFEQAT
-104 LRNPDG
+104 LRNPEGLAILQDNV
-110 PALLYGDVALTYA
+110 LLTYA

-129 NRIAHHFIEQGIG
+129 NRIAHYLSAQGIG

-159 TILAVA
+159 TILALA
-165 KVGAISALLNTSQ
+165 KLGAVSALLNTSQ
-178 TRDTLVHSVNLVKPV
+178 TRDTLIHSINLVAPV
-193 AIVVGEELVPAF
+193 AIVLGEELQPAF
-205 VAVREKVSIE
+205 AAIREQVSIP
-215 AMRTWFV
+215 AQRTWFI
-222 ADQDTCS
+222 ADRDTYS
-229 HPGIAPPGF
+229 HPGIAPDGYI
-238 TNLMTASL
+238 NLISASA
-246 DADSENP
+246 DASGDNP
-253 ASSQQVFFDD
+253 PSSGEVFFNDP
-263 ACFYIYTSGT
+263 CFYIYTSGT

-299 DMRPD
+299 NMTPD

-314 HATGLCVCWGSAV
+314 HATGLCVCWGSAIN
-327 SGASGFAIRRKFSAS
+327 GASGFAIRRKFSAS
-342 QFWSDVDKYRATTI
+342 QFWPDVRRYNATTL

-371 CAEDGTHGVR
+371 SADDSRHAVR

-392 WRAFKS
+392 WAEFKT

-426 TVGFSL
+426 TIGFSL
-432 MSWELAAYD
+432 MAWELVAYD
-441 HDNGAP
+441 YDSGQPLRSAD
-447 TRGANG
+447 G

-464 LLLAKIDDKAPL
+464 LLLARIDEKAPL
-476 DGYTDPQKTE
+476 DGYTDPEKTA
-486 KVVLHDVFEKG
+486 KVVLHDVFSKG
-497 DRYFNTGD
+497 DRFFNTGD

-534 TEVENILLKY
+534 TEVENLLLQH

-553 GVEISNTNGRAGMA
+553 GVEVRNTNGRAGMA

-579 FSELLAFVREQMPSY
+579 FTELLAFARQRMPAY

-614 QKTRLKDEAFDPHRT
+614 QKTRLKNEGFDPAQT
-629 GDDPIYAWLPGTETY
+629 GDDPIYAWLPGTQTY
-644 VQVTEQV
+644 VQVTDQV
-651 LADIQGGKH
+651 LTDIHQGKY

>member
-1 MEPLRRPVIPPRPGT
+1 
-16 LADTKHFKNC
+16 
-26 MYSSRTV
+26 
-33 DVFSGSTR
+33 
-41 QKKHRTGTVMS
+41 MS
-52 RTPSDT
+52 HAPSDT
-58 ITWGMMLRKLPSI
+58 ITWGMMLRKLPMI
-71 AKAIPRVVRGM
+71 AKAIPRVVKGM

-92 PCGLGWSFEQAT
+92 TCGLGWTFEQAT
-104 LRNPDG
+104 LRNPEG
-110 PALLYGDVALTYA
+110 PALLSGEMVLSYS

-129 NRIAHHFIEQGIG
+129 NRIAHYLIGQGIG

-159 TILAVA
+159 TILALA
-165 KVGAISALLNTSQ
+165 KVGAVSALLNTSQ
-178 TRDTLVHSVNLVKPV
+178 TRDTLIHSINLVAPV
-193 AIVVGEELVPAF
+193 AIVVGEELLPAF
-205 VAVREKVSIE
+205 AAVREQVTI
-215 AMRTWFV
+215 APARTWFV
-222 ADQDTCS
+222 ADQDTFS
-229 HPGIAPPGF
+229 HPGIAPEGY
-238 TNLMTASL
+238 TNLISASA
-246 DADSENP
+246 DAPVDNP
-253 ASSQQVFFDD
+253 ASSRQIFFDD
-263 ACFYIYTSGT
+263 PCFYIYTSGT

-304 DVVYCTLPLY
+304 DIVYCTLPLY

-327 SGASGFAIRRKFSAS
+327 NGASGFAIRRKFSAR
-342 QFWSDVDKYRATTI
+342 QFWSDVRHYRATTI
-356 GYVGELCRYLVDQPP
+356 GYVGELCRYLVDQPVSS
-371 CAEDGTHGVR
+371 DDSRHDVR

-392 WRAFKS
+392 WAEFKT
-398 RFAVEH
+398 RFAVDH

-417 FSNILNFDN
+417 FTNILNFDN
-426 TVGFSL
+426 TIGFSL
-432 MSWELAAYD
+432 MAWELVAYD
-441 HDNGAP
+441 QDSGEPIRADD
-447 TRGANG
+447 G
-453 FMRKVGKGEQG
+453 FMSKVGRGERG
-464 LLLAKIDDKAPL
+464 LLLARIDDKAPL
-476 DGYTDPQKTE
+476 DGYTDPQKTA
-486 KVVLHDVFEKG
+486 KVVLQDVFAKG
-497 DRYFNTGD
+497 DRFFNTGD

-534 TEVENILLKY
+534 TEVENLLLQH

-553 GVEISNTNGRAGMA
+553 GVEIPNTNGRAGMA

-579 FSELLAFVREQMPSY
+579 FTELLAFARQRMPAY

-614 QKTRLKDEAFDPHRT
+614 QKTRLKNEGFDPGQT

-644 VQVTEQV
+644 VQVTEEI
-651 LADIQGGKH
+651 LADIRAGKF

>member
-1 MEPLRRPVIPPRPGT
+1 MRH
-16 LADTKHFKNC
+16 A
-26 MYSSRTV
+26 
-33 DVFSGSTR
+33 
-41 QKKHRTGTVMS
+41 
-52 RTPSDT
+52 PSDT
-58 ITWGMMLRKLPSI
+58 ITWSMMLRKLPTI
-71 AKAIPRVVRGM
+71 AKAIPRVVKGM
-82 KVANVKDPTQ
+82 KVANVTDPTQ
-92 PCGLGWSFEQAT
+92 TCGLGWTFEQAT
-104 LRNPDG
+104 LRNPEGLAILQDNV
-110 PALLYGDVALTYA
+110 LLTYA

-129 NRIAHHFIEQGIG
+129 NRIAHYLSAQGIG

-159 TILAVA
+159 AILALA
-165 KVGAISALLNTSQ
+165 KLGAVSALLNTSQ
-178 TRDTLVHSVNLVKPV
+178 TRDTLIHSINLVAPV
-193 AIVVGEELVPAF
+193 AIVLGEELQPAF
-205 VAVREKVSIE
+205 AAIREQVSIP
-215 AMRTWFV
+215 AQRTWFI
-222 ADQDTCS
+222 ADRDTYS
-229 HPGIAPPGF
+229 HPGIAPEGYL
-238 TNLMTASL
+238 NLISASA
-246 DADSENP
+246 DASGDNP
-253 ASSQQVFFDD
+253 PSSGEVFFNDP
-263 ACFYIYTSGT
+263 CFYIYTSGT

-299 DMRPD
+299 NMTPD

-314 HATGLCVCWGSAV
+314 HATGLCVCWGSAIN
-327 SGASGFAIRRKFSAS
+327 GASGFAIRRKFSAS
-342 QFWSDVDKYRATTI
+342 QFWPDVRRYNATTL

-371 CAEDGTHGVR
+371 SADDSRHAVR

-392 WRAFKS
+392 WAEFKT

-426 TVGFSL
+426 TIGFSL
-432 MSWELAAYD
+432 MAWELVAYD
-441 HDNGAP
+441 HDSGQP
-447 TRGANG
+447 LRSANG

-464 LLLAKIDDKAPL
+464 LLLARIDEKAPL
-476 DGYTDPQKTE
+476 DGYTDPEKTA
-486 KVVLHDVFEKG
+486 KVVLHDVFSKG
-497 DRYFNTGD
+497 DRFFNTGD

-534 TEVENILLKY
+534 TEVENLLLQH

-553 GVEISNTNGRAGMA
+553 GVEVRNTNGRAGMA

-579 FSELLAFVREQMPSY
+579 FTELLAFARQRMPAY

-614 QKTRLKDEAFDPHRT
+614 QKTRLKNEGFDPAQT
-629 GDDPIYAWLPGTETY
+629 GDDPIYAWLPGTQTY
-644 VQVTEQV
+644 VQVTDQV
-651 LADIQGGKH
+651 LADIHQGKY

>member
-1 MEPLRRPVIPPRPGT
+1 
-16 LADTKHFKNC
+16 
-26 MYSSRTV
+26 
-33 DVFSGSTR
+33 
-41 QKKHRTGTVMS
+41 MS
-52 RTPSDT
+52 RTSSDT
-58 ITWGMMLRKLPSI
+58 ITWSMMLRKLPAI
-71 AKAIPRVVRGM
+71 AKAIPRVVKGM

-110 PALLYGDVALTYA
+110 PALLHGDVSLTYA

-129 NRIAHHFIEQGIG
+129 NRIAHHLIDQGIG
-142 KGDVVAVF
+142 KGDVVALF

-178 TRDTLVHSVNLVKPV
+178 TRDTLVHSVNLVTPA

-205 VAVREKVSIE
+205 LAVREKLSID
-215 AMRTWFV
+215 ASRTWFV
-222 ADQDTCS
+222 ADQDTWS
-229 HPGIAPPGF
+229 HPGIAPLGF
-238 TNLMTASL
+238 INLMTASI
-246 DADSENP
+246 DANSENP

-263 ACFYIYTSGT
+263 PCFYIYTSGT

-279 GVFKHGRWMRSSASF
+279 GVFKHGRWMRSCASF

-299 DMRPD
+299 DMRPE

-342 QFWSDVDKYRATTI
+342 QFWSDVHKYRATTI

-371 CAEDGTHGVR
+371 SADDGKHGVR

-392 WRAFKS
+392 WADFKS
-398 RFAVEH
+398 RFAVDH

-417 FSNILNFDN
+417 FTNILNFDN

-432 MSWELAAYD
+432 MAWELAAYD
-441 HDNGAP
+441 HDSGAP
-447 TRGANG
+447 IRGANG

-486 KVVLHDVFEKG
+486 KVVLCDVFEKG

-534 TEVENILLKY
+534 TEVENILLQY

-553 GVEISNTNGRAGMA
+553 GVEIRNTNGRAGMA

-579 FSELLAFVREQMPSY
+579 FSELLAFARQQMPSY

-614 QKTRLKDEAFDPHRT
+614 QKTRLKDEAFDPGKT
-629 GDDPIYAWLPGTETY
+629 GDDPIYAWLPGTDTY
-644 VQVTEQV
+644 VQVTGQV
-651 LADIQGGKH
+651 LSDIQAGKH